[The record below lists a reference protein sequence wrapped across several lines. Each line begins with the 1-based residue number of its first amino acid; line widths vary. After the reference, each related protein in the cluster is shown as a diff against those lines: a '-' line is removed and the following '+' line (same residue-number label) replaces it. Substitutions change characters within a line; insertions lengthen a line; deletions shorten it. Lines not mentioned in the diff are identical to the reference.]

1 MIAKFLQIVQAA
13 LDKAKE
19 GRTCIVVAHRL
30 STIQNADSICVVS
43 KGEIVESGTHKE
55 LLEAK
60 GHYYELTQRQ
70 VL

>member
-1 MIAKFLQIVQAA
+1 MNFSQIVQAA
-13 LDKAKE
+13 LDRAKE

-30 STIQNADSICVVS
+30 STIQNADLICVVS

-60 GHYYELTQRQ
+60 GYYYELTQRQ